1 MLDTRL
7 HVCMKAQLVAYD
19 PDDDTRSFYARV
31 PAGEPLGACW
41 CCGDDEAALEA
52 DDTVWRMVLGRVGYV
67 DPAPWVAWSRARKG
81 AAEGEAASGAA
92 AAAVGAAVAGWG
104 SEGRSVM
111 SKDVLWHTQLRL
123 LKAAFEAGERMEA
136 RRAGPSHAWHACP
149 RAHAHAHAH
158 VERPCPRRCRPI
170 GRR

>member
-1 MLDTRL
+1 
-7 HVCMKAQLVAYD
+7 MKAQLVAYD

-81 AAEGEAASGAA
+81 AAEGEVRAAGAA
-92 AAAVGAAVAGWG
+92 GGVAG
-104 SEGRSVM
+104 SVI
-111 SKDVLWHTQLRL
+111 STDVLWHTQLRL
-123 LKAAFEAGERMEA
+123 LKAAFEAGERIEA
-136 RRAGPSHAWHACP
+136 RRAGPSHAWHARP

-158 VERPCPRRCRPI
+158 VERPCPRRCRTL